1 MRPENALDLGVIEK
15 WRKSKVKEGS
25 LALSRRISL
34 LKTTNLQDD
43 SGHLARK
50 KPLEASAS

>member
-25 LALSRRISL
+25 LGLSRRIKFAQNDKSP
-34 LKTTNLQDD
+34 
-43 SGHLARK
+43 R
-50 KPLEASAS
+50 